1 MKISERVRTSS
12 VIRSYPIIWIVL
24 GFWFLLD
31 PLLLFGAEEKPSY
44 MAIFLEGKKV
54 GHSIRTRQAENGRVI
69 STEEMTFIVYR
80 GAQMT
85 RLYTKETHIETADG
99 NPLGFEMIQDIGGGM
114 QKRSGVIRPDGQMD
128 VTLEIGGTP
137 QTLSLVYPSGA
148 LMNEGM
154 RRLQKQKG
162 LAEGTEFETVVF
174 RPDMLETTG
183 GVLSMTVKGGP
194 KKEIDL
200 LGKKIQAYETETL
213 LRVPLPFGDQVQ
225 TIRTV
230 NYCDDELEPL
240 KILVPFDDKTLE
252 LVSCEK
258 ELALRPEDIFDFLS
272 LMTVPSPVPL
282 PPAGTASAIAYE
294 ITVLSPEGIT
304 IPSDNN
310 QVVESLGEKRLL
322 LTVRPAVPPSDIS
335 FPYTGSDPEILSAL
349 KPTEYLQST
358 DPKIVEMAR
367 AAVGTTTDA
376 AKAARQIESFVSGYI
391 KKQDYS
397 VGYATAREVAES
409 RQGDCSEH
417 AVLTAALCRAVGIPA
432 RVVSGLV
439 YTDNLAG
446 QKNVF
451 GGHAWVEAY
460 IGGVWVGLDATRV
473 PQGYGPDHI
482 TLAKGN
488 GNPTDFLNLTTVFG
502 SFKIDKVT
510 VIPALPTQP
519 SKTSEPSPSASQ

>member
-1 MKISERVRTSS
+1 
-12 VIRSYPIIWIVL
+12 
-24 GFWFLLD
+24 
-31 PLLLFGAEEKPSY
+31 